1 MCGIFGVISLKTGVN
16 SWSSNMNAIVKEGMY
31 LTALRGEDSVGIF
44 TVHETKPKEVYYIK
58 HDSTPDYFLRT
69 KSFFRYASKH
79 FSSSRYLI
87 GHTRAATKG
96 DICLE
101 NAHPFNMPP
110 ITLVHNGVMRNAYE
124 IKDLSY
130 EVDSQVV
137 THLIANEKDV
147 PTALAKMQGAFA
159 LIWYNSEEKSLN
171 IVRNDERTLYHYID
185 DKTQRMFISSEKG
198 MLYCILARNNI
209 GIDFDKIAEFEENI
223 WYKFTEGKD
232 LLDLVKTKIAFKIP
246 APSKSNTSSYGYA
259 MGAPWRGHGSTT
271 VNKTWATQVTRFPIY
286 AGERIIIKE
295 LSFIPNEA
303 GKTGSVYGLMSLPY
317 MGKIEEVPI
326 RIDGVHEN
334 FAKLLREW
342 EARYEPDNFGI
353 SSTAKT
359 GFYAGDLVAKKAM
372 LLEAYNIEGWRRK
385 GHERIYYS
393 FHNTSGNYKKLG
405 VKEEIA
411 KPIINLP
418 GESLP
423 PVEEKKVI
431 NLIRGPNN
439 LMVTEEEFDKATR
452 HGCQGCSCN
461 LSREM
466 AADIEWVGRS
476 PLCEECATTNWMN
489 NFGAYH

>member
-44 TVHETKPKEVYYIK
+44 TVHETKPKDVYYIK

-69 KSFFRYASKH
+69 KSFVRYASKH

-110 ITLVHNGVMRNAYE
+110 VTLVHNGVMRNAYE
-124 IKDLSY
+124 IKELSY

-137 THLIANEKDV
+137 THLLSQEKDV
-147 PTALAKMQGAFA
+147 PSALAKMQGAFA
-159 LIWYNSEEKSLN
+159 LVWYNSEEKSLN

-185 DKTQRMFISSEKG
+185 SKTHRMFIASEHG

-209 GIDFDKIAEFEENI
+209 NVDFNKIVPFEENL
-223 WYKFTEGKD
+223 WYKFTEGD
-232 LLDLVKTKIAFKIP
+232 ELLDLVTTKISFKVP
-246 APSKSNTSSYGYA
+246 APVDNSKSHGYA
-259 MGAPWRGHGSTT
+259 MGAPWGGKWHNGKRVNYTWST
-271 VNKTWATQVTRFPIY
+271 AATRFPIY

-295 LSFIPNEA
+295 LSFIPNSD
-303 GKTGSVYGLMSLPY
+303 KSGSIHGLTSIPY

-326 RIDGVHEN
+326 RIDGVHEH
-334 FAKLLREW
+334 FAKFLADW
-342 EARYEPDNFGI
+342 ESRYDSDNFGI
-353 SSTAKT
+353 SSVAKT
-359 GFYAGDLVAKKAM
+359 GFYAGDLVSKKCM
-372 LLEAYNIEGWRRK
+372 LLEAHSIEGWRRK
-385 GHERIYYS
+385 GHEKIYYS
-393 FHNTSGNYKKLG
+393 FDNVKGNYKKLG
-405 VKEEIA
+405 LKETIS
-411 KPIINLP
+411 KPAIELP

-423 PVEEKKVI
+423 VVDEKKVI

-439 LMVTEEEFDKATR
+439 LMVTEEEFDKATK

-461 LSREM
+461 LTRDM
-466 AADIEWVGRS
+466 ARDIEWVGRS